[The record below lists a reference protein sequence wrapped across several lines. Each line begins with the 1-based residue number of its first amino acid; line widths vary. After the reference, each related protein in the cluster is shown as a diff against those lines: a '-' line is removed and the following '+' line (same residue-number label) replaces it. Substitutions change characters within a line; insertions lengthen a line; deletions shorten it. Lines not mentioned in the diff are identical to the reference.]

1 MEFFLGTN
9 PKLAEGEVVTAWI
22 QNNALYMRYPQNLYA
37 GAQIGKITASATL
50 GSWVDTTVIDVE
62 SEIIG
67 MQEWKTVRDLRS
79 IDNNET
85 LFLRLEVDT
94 P

>member
-1 MEFFLGTN
+1 
-9 PKLAEGEVVTAWI
+9 
-22 QNNALYMRYPQNLYA
+22 MRYPQNLYA

-50 GSWVDTTVIDVE
+50 GSWVDTTVINVE